1 MRILALLV
9 LAAFAGGAIY
19 LSLYA
24 ERTMKRNAKYG
35 SDDLVR
41 AIRMHNEKHK
51 TGTAGTEVKED
62 TNTKHIIHYGGDV
75 ETVITSPSSPQA
87 TGNTYR
93 SREFVPET
101 NEGQPGQPLPLT
113 GRPPVNPIYR

>member
-1 MRILALLV
+1 MRIIALII
-9 LAAFAGGAIY
+9 LAAFAGGAFY

-41 AIRMHNEKHK
+41 AIRIHNEKNK
-51 TGTAGTEVKED
+51 LGTEGSKVKQEESRQ
-62 TNTKHIIHYGGDV
+62 IIHYGGGV
-75 ETVITSPSSPQA
+75 ETVPQGGEA
-87 TGNTYR
+87 SGNTYYNHD
-93 SREFVPET
+93 FVPQT

-113 GRPPVNPIYR
+113 GTPPVNPVYK